1 LAGKADISLEGDFK
15 LKLVKLIQLL
25 NQEIGNQNQDKSP
38 EILELLK
45 DSLQKTQSSLAKLT
59 LDQFHSLPKEDN
71 PKQGWTLELPFFH
84 EQTADSV
91 KIEIEQDKAGQS
103 EHAEKSWTVSITI
116 TPPGLDT
123 IHCKVS
129 CYDGSVNTRFW
140 SETAETV
147 DKINTHLDYLK
158 AQLEKNGLTT
168 GFMEAHQG
176 KPIQTNSAKTAT
188 SPLLSEKV

>member
-1 LAGKADISLEGDFK
+1 
-15 LKLVKLIQLL
+15 
-25 NQEIGNQNQDKSP
+25 
-38 EILELLK
+38 
-45 DSLQKTQSSLAKLT
+45 
-59 LDQFHSLPKEDN
+59 
-71 PKQGWTLELPFFH
+71 
-84 EQTADSV
+84 
-91 KIEIEQDKAGQS
+91 
-103 EHAEKSWTVSITI
+103 
-116 TPPGLDT
+116 
-123 IHCKVS
+123 VS